1 MLFNE
6 MLVNTTIKLLDANR
20 VPALMGEPG
29 IGKSSFV
36 EDVARRTN
44 TRCFTLPCNLLAD
57 KADLTGARL
66 VLDEK
71 TGIWSQKFFPHSV
84 ISQAINYAKGNP
96 NEQPILFLDEINRT
110 TSDVTSGTLTLVT
123 LRRIG
128 DEDLPKNLRIIVAG
142 NDKGN
147 VTALDDASVSR
158 FAIINVAPDA
168 STLIEVLGK
177 NLNPWV
183 KIVLEKHP
191 ETIFVKNTNEQV
203 VADGQD
209 DDDDDDNATVSV
221 FDLFDG
227 TEEIRPFATPRTIDG
242 VSQYLNVLSFEE
254 VASLMATP
262 STTRDGRHVSYL
274 QEVIEGLTGNTSF
287 TTLLMG
293 VISDELSKGS
303 TGNNNAQRV
312 VKPRI
317 YSDLKEAAKTSV
329 DAVNQVVA
337 TMTDNDASG
346 CFVFA
351 MYEREDNAVIIQA
364 LNARLEKLE
373 QNHINDLI
381 VLWSSGALYS
391 KNCELFKELSNGL
404 ALKINTV
411 IAAMGL
417 D

>member
-6 MLVNTTIKLLDANR
+6 MLVTTTIKLLDANR
-20 VPALMGEPG
+20 VPALIGEPG

-44 TRCFTLPCNLLAD
+44 TRCFTLPCNMLAD

-71 TGIWSQKFFPHSV
+71 TGVWSQKFFPHST
-84 ISQAINYAKGNP
+84 ISKAIRYAEANP

-123 LRRIG
+123 LRSIG

-168 STLIEVLGK
+168 STLIEVLDK
-177 NLNPWV
+177 NLHPCV
-183 KIVLEKHP
+183 KTVLEKHP
-191 ETIFVKNTNEQV
+191 ETVFVKNTNEQA
-203 VADGQD
+203 VADGQ

-254 VASLMATP
+254 IASLMATP

-274 QEVIEGLTGNTSF
+274 QEVIEGMTGNTSF

-293 VISDELSKGS
+293 VISDELSKGN

-317 YSDLKEAAKTSV
+317 YSELKEAAKTSV

-364 LNARLEKLE
+364 LNERLNNLA
-373 QNHINDLI
+373 QNHINDFIL
-381 VLWSSGALYS
+381 LLSSGALYA
-391 KNCELFKELSNGL
+391 KNCETVNRLDHGL
-404 ALKINTV
+404 AKQLNMFIE
-411 IAAMGL
+411 AMNL

>member
-6 MLVNTTIKLLDANR
+6 MLVDTTIDLLEAGR

-66 VLDEK
+66 VLDK
-71 TGIWSQKFFPHSV
+71 QTGIWSQKFFPHDT
-84 ISQAINYAKGNP
+84 ISQAISYAKNNP

-128 DEDLPKNLRIIVAG
+128 NEDLPKNLRIIVAG

-147 VTALDDASVSR
+147 VTALDDASISR

-168 STLIEVLGK
+168 STLIEILGD
-177 NLNPWV
+177 NLHPWV
-183 KIVLEKHP
+183 KKVLEKHP
-191 ETIFVKNTNEQV
+191 ETVFVKNTNEQIAV
-203 VADGQD
+203 DGQD
-209 DDDDDDNATVSV
+209 DEDDDATVSV

-242 VSQYLNVLSFEE
+242 VSRYLNVLSFDKI
-254 VASLMATP
+254 VSLMATP
-262 STTRDGRHVSYL
+262 SVTRDGRSISYL

-293 VISDELSKGS
+293 IISDELSKGS
-303 TGNNNAQRV
+303 TGTQNAQRV

-317 YSDLKEAAKTSV
+317 YDKLKEASKTSI
-329 DAVNQVVA
+329 DAINQVIA

-351 MYEREDNAVIIQA
+351 MYEREDNTAIIQA
-364 LNARLEKLE
+364 LNERLDKLA
-373 QNHINDLI
+373 QNHINELI

-391 KNCELFKELSNGL
+391 KNCETVNCLDHGL

-411 IAAMGL
+411 IAAMDL

>member
-6 MLVNTTIKLLDANR
+6 LLVTTTIKLLDANR
-20 VPALMGEPG
+20 VPALIGEPG

-44 TRCFTLPCNLLAD
+44 TRCFTLPCNMLAD

-71 TGIWSQKFFPHSV
+71 TGVWSQKFFPHST
-84 ISQAINYAKGNP
+84 ISKAIRYAEANP

-123 LRRIG
+123 LRSIG

-168 STLIEVLGK
+168 STLIEVLDK
-177 NLNPWV
+177 NLHPCV
-183 KIVLEKHP
+183 KTVLEKHP
-191 ETIFVKNTNEQV
+191 ETVFVKNTNEQA
-203 VADGQD
+203 VADGQ

-254 VASLMATP
+254 IASLMATP

-274 QEVIEGLTGNTSF
+274 QEVIEGMTGNTSF

-317 YSDLKEAAKTSV
+317 YSELKEAAKTSV

-351 MYEREDNAVIIQA
+351 MYEREDNAVIIKA
-364 LNARLEKLE
+364 LNERLTNLA
-373 QNHINDLI
+373 QNHINDFIL
-381 VLWSSGALYS
+381 LLSSGALYA
-391 KNCELFKELSNGL
+391 KNCETVNRLDHGL
-404 ALKINTV
+404 AKQLNMFIE
-411 IAAMGL
+411 AMNL